1 MIVISARR
9 DGRSRVFAGSG
20 RANGPNAAGRGA
32 ILERRSR
39 INFMDAQDFADVLA
53 AVRSFVRE
61 QVIPREEEIEET
73 DAIPE
78 SLRQAAREMGLF
90 GYALPE
96 EYGGLGL
103 SLSEEVRL
111 AFELGY
117 ASPAFRSMFGTSNG
131 IAGQVLVNAG
141 TEEQKRQ
148 WLPRLASGEVIGA
161 FALTEAE
168 AGSDPS
174 TLSTT
179 AVKDDDGNYVINGA
193 KRFITN
199 APEADVFMV
208 FARTGGPGS
217 RGIST
222 FLVERDAPGLKV
234 GPPDEKMGQRG
245 AHTAEVFFDNV
256 RVPASAMVGPEG
268 TGFRTAMASLA
279 HGRLSI
285 AAVCVG
291 LAQRILDETVA
302 YAKERAQGGRK
313 IGEYQLV
320 QGMIADSQAE
330 LYAGRAM
337 VLEAARA
344 YDAGEDRKLGPSCAK
359 YFCSEMLGRVADR
372 AVQVFGGMGYM
383 RGVAVERFYR
393 DARLFRIYEGT
404 SQIQQLVIAKRLL
417 AD

>member
-1 MIVISARR
+1 MES
-9 DGRSRVFAGSG
+9 
-20 RANGPNAAGRGA
+20 
-32 ILERRSR
+32 
-39 INFMDAQDFADVLA
+39 QDFADVLT
-53 AVRSFVRE
+53 AVRSFVRD
-61 QVIPREEEIEET
+61 QVVPREEEIEET

-78 SLRQAAREMGLF
+78 ALRRTSRDMGLF
-90 GYALPE
+90 GYALPQ

-111 AFELGY
+111 VFEIGY

-131 IAGQVLVNAG
+131 IAGQVLVNSG
-141 TEEQKRQ
+141 TDAQKDA
-148 WLPRLASGEVIGA
+148 WLPKLASGEVIGA

-179 AVKDDDGNYVINGA
+179 AARDGDDYVVNGA

-208 FARTGGPGS
+208 FARTGGAGS

-222 FLVERDAPGLKV
+222 FLVEKGADGLSV
-234 GPPDEKMGQRG
+234 GPSDQKMGQRG

-256 RVPASAMVGPEG
+256 RVPADAMVGTEG

-302 YAKERAQGGRK
+302 YARERSQGGK
-313 IGEYQLV
+313 TIGEYQLV
-320 QGMIADSQAE
+320 QGLIADSQTE
-330 LYAGRAM
+330 LYAGRSM

-344 YDAGEDRKLGPSCAK
+344 YDAGEDTKQGPSCAK
-359 YFCSEMLGRVADR
+359 YFCSEMVGRVADR
-372 AVQVFGGMGYM
+372 AVQVYGGMGYM

-393 DARLFRIYEGT
+393 DVRLFRIYEGT
-404 SQIQQLVIAKRLL
+404 SQIQQLVIARNLL
-417 AD
+417 R

>member
-1 MIVISARR
+1 
-9 DGRSRVFAGSG
+9 
-20 RANGPNAAGRGA
+20 
-32 ILERRSR
+32 
-39 INFMDAQDFADVLA
+39 MDSQDFTDVLA
-53 AVRSFVRE
+53 AVRAFVRDR
-61 QVIPREEEIEET
+61 VLPREEEIEET

-78 SLRQAAREMGLF
+78 EIRQVAREMGLF

-141 TEEQKRQ
+141 TREQRDG
-148 WLPRLASGEVIGA
+148 WLPRLAAGEIIGA

-174 TLSTT
+174 TLTTT
-179 AVKDDDGNYVINGA
+179 AVREGGDYVISGA

-208 FARTGGPGS
+208 FARTGGTGS

-222 FLVERDAPGLKV
+222 FLVEKDVPGLTV
-234 GPPDEKMGQRG
+234 GPADDKMGQRG
-245 AHTAEVFFDNV
+245 AHTAEVFFDGV
-256 RVPASAMVGPEG
+256 RVPATAMVGDEG

-291 LAQRILDETVA
+291 LAQRIMDETVA
-302 YAKERAQGGRK
+302 YARERSQGGSK

-320 QGMIADSQAE
+320 QGLIADSQTE
-330 LYAGRAM
+330 LFAGRSM

-344 YDAGEDRKLGPSCAK
+344 YDSGEDTKLGPSCAK
-359 YFCSEMLGRVADR
+359 YFCSEMVGRVADR
-372 AVQVFGGMGYM
+372 AVQVYGGMGYM

-393 DARLFRIYEGT
+393 DVRLFRIYEGT
-404 SQIQQLVIAKRLL
+404 SQIQQLVIARRLL
-417 AD
+417 R

>member
-1 MIVISARR
+1 MQPQE
-9 DGRSRVFAGSG
+9 FA
-20 RANGPNAAGRGA
+20 
-32 ILERRSR
+32 
-39 INFMDAQDFADVLA
+39 QVLGV
-53 AVRSFVRE
+53 VREFVRE
-61 QVIPREEEIEET
+61 QVIPREDEIEET

-78 SLRQAAREMGLF
+78 PLRAASRDMGLF

-96 EYGGLGL
+96 RYGGLGL
-103 SLSEEVRL
+103 SVGEEVRL
-111 AFELGY
+111 VFELGY

-141 TEEQKRQ
+141 TDAQKDE
-148 WLPRLASGEVIGA
+148 WLPKLASGQVIGS

-174 TLSTT
+174 TLTTT
-179 AVKDDDGNYVINGA
+179 ATRDGDDYVVNGA

-208 FARTGGPGS
+208 FARTGGTGS

-222 FLVERDAPGLKV
+222 FLIEKGTDGLTV
-234 GPPDEKMGQRG
+234 GPSDQKMGQRG
-245 AHTAEVFFDNV
+245 AHTAEVFFDGV
-256 RVPASAMVGPEG
+256 RVPARNMVGTEG

-302 YAKERAQGGRK
+302 YAKERTQGGRT

-320 QGMIADSQAE
+320 QGLIADSQTE
-330 LYAGRAM
+330 LYAGRSM

-344 YDAGEDRKLGPSCAK
+344 YDAGEDAKLGPSCAK
-359 YFCSEMLGRVADR
+359 YFCSEMAGRVADR
-372 AVQVFGGMGYM
+372 AVQVYGGMGYM
-383 RGVAVERFYR
+383 RGVAVERLYR
-393 DARLFRIYEGT
+393 DVRLFRIYEGT
-404 SQIQQLVIAKRLL
+404 SQIQQLVIARDLL
-417 AD
+417 R

>member
-1 MIVISARR
+1 ME
-9 DGRSRVFAGSG
+9 
-20 RANGPNAAGRGA
+20 P
-32 ILERRSR
+32 
-39 INFMDAQDFADVLA
+39 QDFADVLK
-53 AVRSFVRE
+53 AVRSFVRD
-61 QVIPREEEIEET
+61 QVIPREDEIEET
-73 DAIPE
+73 DAIPAA
-78 SLRQAAREMGLF
+78 LRGASRDMGLF

-96 EYGGLGL
+96 QYGGLGL
-103 SLSEEVRL
+103 SLGEEVRL
-111 AFELGY
+111 VFELGY

-141 TEEQKRQ
+141 TDAQKDA
-148 WLPRLASGEVIGA
+148 WLPKLASGEIIAA

-174 TLSTT
+174 TLTT
-179 AVKDDDGNYVINGA
+179 AAARDGDDYVIDGA

-208 FARTGGPGS
+208 FARTGGEGS

-222 FLVERDAPGLKV
+222 FLVEKDADGLSV
-234 GPPDEKMGQRG
+234 GPSDQKMGQRG
-245 AHTAEVFFDNV
+245 AHTAEVFFDGV
-256 RVPASAMVGPEG
+256 RVPARNMVGTEG

-302 YAKERAQGGRK
+302 YAKERSQGGRT

-320 QGMIADSQAE
+320 QGLIADSQTE
-330 LYAGRAM
+330 LYAGRSM

-344 YDAGEDRKLGPSCAK
+344 YDAGEDTKLGPSCAK
-359 YFCSEMLGRVADR
+359 YYCSEMAGRVADR

-383 RGVAVERFYR
+383 RGVAVERLYR
-393 DARLFRIYEGT
+393 DVRLFRIYEGT
-404 SQIQQLVIAKRLL
+404 SQIQQLVIARSLL
-417 AD
+417 R

>member
-1 MIVISARR
+1 
-9 DGRSRVFAGSG
+9 
-20 RANGPNAAGRGA
+20 
-32 ILERRSR
+32 
-39 INFMDAQDFADVLA
+39 MDAQDFADVLD
-53 AVRSFVRE
+53 AVRAFVRD

-73 DAIPE
+73 DDIPAD
-78 SLRQAAREMGLF
+78 LRDTARRMGLF

-96 EYGGLGL
+96 AYGGLGL
-103 SLSEEVRL
+103 DLSEEVRM

-117 ASPAFRSMFGTSNG
+117 ACPAFRSMFGTSNG

-141 TEEQKRQ
+141 TPEQKQ
-148 WLPRLASGEVIGA
+148 TWLPRLAGGEIVGA

-174 TLSTT
+174 ALTTT
-179 AVKDDDGNYVINGA
+179 AAKDGGDYVVNGA

-208 FARTGGPGS
+208 FARTGGAGA

-222 FLVERDAPGLKV
+222 FLVAKDSPGLKV
-234 GPPDEKMGQRG
+234 GPPDAKMGQRG
-245 AHTAEVFFDNV
+245 AHTAEVFFDGV
-256 RVPASAMVGPEG
+256 RVPAGNLIGAEG

-291 LAQRILDETVA
+291 LAQRILDETVQ
-302 YAKERAQGGRK
+302 YAKGRAQGGHK
-313 IGEYQLV
+313 IGEYQLI
-320 QGMIADSQAE
+320 QGLIADSQTE

-337 VLEAARA
+337 VLESARA
-344 YDAGEDRKLGPSCAK
+344 YDAGEDTRLGPSCAK
-359 YFCSEMLGRVADR
+359 YFCSEMVGRVADR

-383 RGVAVERFYR
+383 RGVPVERFYR

-404 SQIQQLVIAKRLL
+404 SQIQQLVIARRLL
-417 AD
+417 G

>member
-1 MIVISARR
+1 ME
-9 DGRSRVFAGSG
+9 
-20 RANGPNAAGRGA
+20 P
-32 ILERRSR
+32 
-39 INFMDAQDFADVLA
+39 QDFEDVLT
-53 AVRSFVRE
+53 AVRSFVRD
-61 QVIPREEEIEET
+61 QVVPREEEIEES

-78 SLRQAAREMGLF
+78 ALRRTSRDMGLF
-90 GYALPE
+90 GYGLPE

-111 AFELGY
+111 VFEIGY

-131 IAGQVLVNAG
+131 IAGQVLVNSG
-141 TEEQKRQ
+141 TDAQKDA
-148 WLPRLASGEVIGA
+148 WLPKLASGEVIGA

-174 TLSTT
+174 TLSTS
-179 AVKDDDGNYVINGA
+179 AARDGGDYVVNGA

-208 FARTGGPGS
+208 FARTGGVGS

-222 FLVERDAPGLKV
+222 FLVEKGADGLTV
-234 GPPDEKMGQRG
+234 GPADQKMGQRG

-256 RVPASAMVGPEG
+256 RVPADAMVGAEG

-279 HGRLSI
+279 HGRVSI

-302 YAKERAQGGRK
+302 YAKERSQGGRT

-320 QGMIADSQAE
+320 QGLIADSQTE

-337 VLEAARA
+337 VMEAARA
-344 YDAGEDRKLGPSCAK
+344 YDAGEDTKRGPSCAK
-359 YFCSEMLGRVADR
+359 YFCSEMVGRVADR
-372 AVQVFGGMGYM
+372 AVQVYGGMGYM

-393 DARLFRIYEGT
+393 DVRLFRIYEGT
-404 SQIQQLVIAKRLL
+404 SQIQQLVIARDLL
-417 AD
+417 R

>member
-1 MIVISARR
+1 
-9 DGRSRVFAGSG
+9 
-20 RANGPNAAGRGA
+20 
-32 ILERRSR
+32 
-39 INFMDAQDFADVLA
+39 MDSQSFADVLA
-53 AVRSFVRE
+53 AVRTFVRE

-78 SLRQAAREMGLF
+78 DLRQLSREMGLF

-111 AFELGY
+111 VFELGY
-117 ASPAFRSMFGTSNG
+117 TSPAFRSMFGTSNG
-131 IAGQVLVNAG
+131 IAGQVLVNSG
-141 TEEQKRQ
+141 TPEQRKR
-148 WLPRLASGEVIGA
+148 WLPALASGEVVGA

-174 TLSTT
+174 TLTTT
-179 AVKDDDGNYVINGA
+179 AVRDGDEYVIDGA

-222 FLVERDAPGLKV
+222 FLVEKGTPGLRV
-234 GPPDEKMGQRG
+234 GPPDAKMGQRG
-245 AHTAEVFFDNV
+245 AHTAEVFFDGV
-256 RVPASAMVGPEG
+256 RVPASALVGEEG

-279 HGRLSI
+279 HGRVSI
-285 AAVCVG
+285 AALCVG

-302 YAKERAQGGRK
+302 YAAERQQGGSR
-313 IGEYQLV
+313 IGDYQLI
-320 QGMIADSQAE
+320 QGMIADSQTE

-344 YDAGEDRKLGPSCAK
+344 YDAGEDNKLGPSCAK
-359 YFCSEMLGRVADR
+359 YFCSEMVGRVADR

-393 DARLFRIYEGT
+393 DVRLFRIYEGT
-404 SQIQQLVIAKRLL
+404 SQIQQLVIARRLL
-417 AD
+417 KEARG

>member
-1 MIVISARR
+1 
-9 DGRSRVFAGSG
+9 
-20 RANGPNAAGRGA
+20 
-32 ILERRSR
+32 
-39 INFMDAQDFADVLA
+39 MDAQEFADVLD
-53 AVRSFVRE
+53 AVRAFVRE
-61 QVIPREEEIEET
+61 QVIPREDEIEAT
-73 DAIPE
+73 DDIPAD
-78 SLRQAAREMGLF
+78 LRDTAKHMGLF

-96 EYGGLGL
+96 AYGGLGL
-103 SLSEEVRL
+103 SLSEEVRM

-141 TEEQKRQ
+141 TPAQKET
-148 WLPRLASGEVIGA
+148 WLPRLAGGEIVGA

-174 TLSTT
+174 ALTSTAT
-179 AVKDDDGNYVINGA
+179 KDGDDYVVNGA

-208 FARTGGPGS
+208 FARTGGAGA

-222 FLVERDAPGLKV
+222 FLVAKDSPGLEV
-234 GPPDEKMGQRG
+234 GPPDAKMGQRG
-245 AHTAEVFFDNV
+245 AHTAEVFFDGV
-256 RVPASAMVGPEG
+256 RVPAGNLIGAEG

-291 LAQRILDETVA
+291 LAQRILDEAVQ
-302 YAKERAQGGRK
+302 YAKDRAQGGHK

-320 QGMIADSQAE
+320 QGLIADSQTE

-337 VLEAARA
+337 VLEGARA
-344 YDAGEDRKLGPSCAK
+344 YDAGEDTRLGPSCAK
-359 YFCSEMLGRVADR
+359 YFCSEMVGRVADR

-383 RGVAVERFYR
+383 RGVPVERFYR

-404 SQIQQLVIAKRLL
+404 SQIQQLMIARRLL
-417 AD
+417 NSP

>member
-1 MIVISARR
+1 
-9 DGRSRVFAGSG
+9 
-20 RANGPNAAGRGA
+20 
-32 ILERRSR
+32 
-39 INFMDAQDFADVLA
+39 MDAQDFGDVLA
-53 AVRSFVRE
+53 AVRAFVRD
-61 QVIPREEEIEET
+61 QVIPREDEIEET
-73 DAIPE
+73 DEIPAD
-78 SLRQAAREMGLF
+78 LRETAKRMGLF

-96 EYGGLGL
+96 AYGGLGL
-103 SLSEEVRL
+103 NLSEEVRL

-117 ASPAFRSMFGTSNG
+117 ACPAFRSMFGTSNG
-131 IAGQVLVNAG
+131 IAGQVLVNSG
-141 TEEQKRQ
+141 TPEQRDA
-148 WLPRLASGEVIGA
+148 WLPRLAGGEVVGA

-174 TLSTT
+174 TLTTT
-179 AVKDDDGNYVINGA
+179 ATKDGDDYIISGA

-208 FARTGGPGS
+208 FARTGGSGS

-222 FLVERDAPGLKV
+222 FLVEKGSPGLKV
-234 GPPDEKMGQRG
+234 GPPDVKMGQRG
-245 AHTAEVFFDNV
+245 AHTAEVFFDGV
-256 RVPASAMVGPEG
+256 RVPAANLIGAEG
-268 TGFRTAMASLA
+268 SGFRTAMASLA
-279 HGRLSI
+279 HGRVSI

-291 LAQRILDETVA
+291 LAQRLLDETVQ
-302 YAKERAQGGRK
+302 YARDRSQGGHK

-320 QGMIADSQAE
+320 QGLIADSQTE

-344 YDAGEDRKLGPSCAK
+344 YDAGEDTKLGPSCAK

-383 RGVAVERFYR
+383 RGVPVERFYR

-404 SQIQQLVIAKRLL
+404 SQIQQLVIARRLL
-417 AD
+417 SA

>member
-1 MIVISARR
+1 
-9 DGRSRVFAGSG
+9 
-20 RANGPNAAGRGA
+20 
-32 ILERRSR
+32 
-39 INFMDAQDFADVLA
+39 MDAQDFADVLDA
-53 AVRSFVRE
+53 ARSFVRE

-78 SLRQAAREMGLF
+78 AVRQTAREMGLF

-111 AFELGY
+111 MFELGY

-131 IAGQVLVNAG
+131 IAGQVIVNAG
-141 TEEQKRQ
+141 TEEQKAH
-148 WLPRLASGEVIGA
+148 WLPRLAAGEVIGA

-174 TLSTT
+174 TLTTT
-179 AVKDDDGNYVINGA
+179 ATRDGDGHYVIDGA

-222 FLVERDAPGLKV
+222 FMVGKDAPGLRI
-234 GPPDEKMGQRG
+234 GPTDAKMGQRG
-245 AHTAEVFFDNV
+245 AHTAEVFFDGV
-256 RVPASAMVGPEG
+256 RVPSTAMVGPEG

-291 LAQRILDETVA
+291 FAQRILDETVA
-302 YAKERAQGGRK
+302 YARERVQGGHK

-320 QGMIADSQAE
+320 QGLIADSQTE

-344 YDAGEDRKLGPSCAK
+344 YDAGEDTKLGPSCAK

-393 DARLFRIYEGT
+393 DARVFRIYEGT
-404 SQIQQLVIAKRLL
+404 SQIQQLVIARRLL
-417 AD
+417 G

>member
-1 MIVISARR
+1 M
-9 DGRSRVFAGSG
+9 
-20 RANGPNAAGRGA
+20 NAM
-32 ILERRSR
+32 EP
-39 INFMDAQDFADVLA
+39 QDFADVLK

-61 QVIPREEEIEET
+61 QVVPREDEIEET

-78 SLRQAAREMGLF
+78 ALRRTSRDMGLF

-96 EYGGLGL
+96 QYGGLGL

-111 AFELGY
+111 VFELGY

-131 IAGQVLVNAG
+131 IAGQVLVNSG
-141 TEEQKRQ
+141 TDAQKDA
-148 WLPRLASGEVIGA
+148 WLPRLASGDVIGA

-174 TLSTT
+174 TLTTT
-179 AVKDDDGNYVINGA
+179 AARDGDDYVINGA

-208 FARTGGPGS
+208 FARTGGSGS

-222 FLVERDAPGLKV
+222 FLVEKGADGLSV
-234 GPPDEKMGQRG
+234 GPPDQKMGQRG
-245 AHTAEVFFDNV
+245 AHTAEVFFNNV
-256 RVPASAMVGPEG
+256 RVPADAMVGPEG

-302 YAKERAQGGRK
+302 YAKERTQGGRT

-320 QGMIADSQAE
+320 QGLIADSQTE
-330 LYAGRAM
+330 LYAGRSM

-344 YDAGEDRKLGPSCAK
+344 YDAGEDTKQGPSCAK
-359 YFCSEMLGRVADR
+359 YFCSEMVGRVADR
-372 AVQVFGGMGYM
+372 AVQVYGGMGYM

-393 DARLFRIYEGT
+393 DVRLFRIYEGT
-404 SQIQQLVIAKRLL
+404 SQIQQLVIARNLL
-417 AD
+417 R

>member
-1 MIVISARR
+1 MES
-9 DGRSRVFAGSG
+9 
-20 RANGPNAAGRGA
+20 
-32 ILERRSR
+32 
-39 INFMDAQDFADVLA
+39 QDFADVLT
-53 AVRSFVRE
+53 AVRSFVRD
-61 QVIPREEEIEET
+61 QVVPREEEIEET

-78 SLRQAAREMGLF
+78 ALRRTSRDMGLF

-111 AFELGY
+111 VFEIGY

-131 IAGQVLVNAG
+131 IAGQVLVNSG
-141 TEEQKRQ
+141 TDAQKDA
-148 WLPRLASGEVIGA
+148 WLPKLASGEVIGA

-174 TLSTT
+174 TLTTT
-179 AVKDDDGNYVINGA
+179 AARDGDDYVVNGA

-208 FARTGGPGS
+208 FARTGGAGS

-222 FLVERDAPGLKV
+222 FLVEKGADGLSV
-234 GPPDEKMGQRG
+234 GPSDQKMGQRG

-256 RVPASAMVGPEG
+256 RVPADAMVGTEG

-302 YAKERAQGGRK
+302 YARERSQGGK
-313 IGEYQLV
+313 TIGEYQLV
-320 QGMIADSQAE
+320 QGLIADSQTE
-330 LYAGRAM
+330 LYAGRSM

-344 YDAGEDRKLGPSCAK
+344 YDAGEDTKQGPSCAK
-359 YFCSEMLGRVADR
+359 YFCSEMVGRVADR
-372 AVQVFGGMGYM
+372 AVQVYGGMGYM

-393 DARLFRIYEGT
+393 DVRLFRIYEGT
-404 SQIQQLVIAKRLL
+404 SQIQQLVIARNLL
-417 AD
+417 R

>member
-1 MIVISARR
+1 
-9 DGRSRVFAGSG
+9 
-20 RANGPNAAGRGA
+20 
-32 ILERRSR
+32 
-39 INFMDAQDFADVLA
+39 MDAQDFADVLD
-53 AVRSFVRE
+53 AVREFVRE
-61 QVIPREEEIEET
+61 QVIPREDEIEET
-73 DAIPE
+73 DDIPPD
-78 SLRQAAREMGLF
+78 LREAAKRMGLF

-96 EYGGLGL
+96 AYGGLGL
-103 SLSEEVRL
+103 DLGEEVRL

-141 TEEQKRQ
+141 TAAQQET
-148 WLPRLASGEVIGA
+148 WLPKLAAGEVIGA

-174 TLSTT
+174 GLTTT
-179 AVKDDDGNYVINGA
+179 AVQDGDDYIIDGA

-208 FARTGGPGS
+208 FARTGGAGS

-222 FLVERDAPGLKV
+222 FLVEKDSPGLKI
-234 GPPDEKMGQRG
+234 GPPDAKMGQHG
-245 AHTAEVFFDNV
+245 AHTAEVFFDGV
-256 RVPASAMVGPEG
+256 RVPETNMIGAAG

-279 HGRLSI
+279 RGRLSI

-291 LAQRILDETVA
+291 LAQRILDETVQ
-302 YAKERAQGGRK
+302 YAKERAQGGHK

-320 QGMIADSQAE
+320 QGLIADSQTE

-337 VLEAARA
+337 VLEGARA
-344 YDAGEDRKLGPSCAK
+344 YDAGEDTRLGPSCAK
-359 YFCSEMLGRVADR
+359 YFCSEMVGRVADR

-383 RGVAVERFYR
+383 RGVPVERFYR

-404 SQIQQLVIAKRLL
+404 SQIQQLVIARRLL
-417 AD
+417 SD

>member
-1 MIVISARR
+1 MES
-9 DGRSRVFAGSG
+9 
-20 RANGPNAAGRGA
+20 
-32 ILERRSR
+32 
-39 INFMDAQDFADVLA
+39 QDFADVLK
-53 AVRSFVRE
+53 AVRSFVRD

-73 DAIPE
+73 DAIPAP
-78 SLRQAAREMGLF
+78 LRQTSRDMGLF

-96 EYGGLGL
+96 QYGGLGL
-103 SLSEEVRL
+103 SVSEEVRL
-111 AFELGY
+111 VFEIGY

-141 TEEQKRQ
+141 TDAQKDA
-148 WLPRLASGEVIGA
+148 WLPRLASGEVVGA

-174 TLSTT
+174 TLTTT
-179 AVKDDDGNYVINGA
+179 AASDGDDYVISGA

-208 FARTGGPGS
+208 FARTGGTGS

-222 FLVERDAPGLKV
+222 FLVEKGAGGLTV
-234 GPPDEKMGQRG
+234 GPPDDKMGQRG
-245 AHTAEVFFDNV
+245 AHTAEVFFDGV
-256 RVPASAMVGPEG
+256 RVPAANMVGTEG

-279 HGRLSI
+279 HGRISI
-285 AAVCVG
+285 SAVCVG

-302 YAKERAQGGRK
+302 YAKERSQGGRT

-320 QGMIADSQAE
+320 QGLIADSQAE

-344 YDAGEDRKLGPSCAK
+344 YDAGEDTKLGPSCTK
-359 YFCSEMLGRVADR
+359 YFCSEMVGRVADR
-372 AVQVFGGMGYM
+372 AVQVYGGMGYM

-404 SQIQQLVIAKRLL
+404 SQIQQLVIARNLL
-417 AD
+417 R

>member
-1 MIVISARR
+1 ME
-9 DGRSRVFAGSG
+9 
-20 RANGPNAAGRGA
+20 P
-32 ILERRSR
+32 
-39 INFMDAQDFADVLA
+39 QDLADVIK
-53 AVRSFVRE
+53 AVRSFVRD
-61 QVIPREEEIEET
+61 QVVPREDEIEAT

-78 SLRQAAREMGLF
+78 PLRRTSRDMGLF

-103 SLSEEVRL
+103 SLGEEVRL
-111 AFELGY
+111 VFELGY
-117 ASPAFRSMFGTSNG
+117 ASPAFRSMFGTGNG

-141 TEEQKRQ
+141 TAAQKDA

-161 FALTEAE
+161 FALTESE

-174 TLSTT
+174 ALTTT
-179 AVKDDDGNYVINGA
+179 ASRDGDDYVIDGA

-222 FLVERDAPGLKV
+222 FLVEKGADGLSV
-234 GPPDEKMGQRG
+234 GPSDEKMGQRG
-245 AHTAEVFFDNV
+245 AHTAEVFLDGV
-256 RVPASAMVGPEG
+256 RVPADAMVGTEG

-279 HGRLSI
+279 HGRVSI

-302 YAKERAQGGRK
+302 YAKERSQGGRA
-313 IGEYQLV
+313 IGEYQLI
-320 QGMIADSQAE
+320 QGLIADSQTE
-330 LYAGRAM
+330 LYAGRSM

-344 YDAGEDRKLGPSCAK
+344 YDAGEDTKLGPSCAK
-359 YFCSEMLGRVADR
+359 YYCSEMVGRVADR
-372 AVQVFGGMGYM
+372 AVQVYGGMGYM

-393 DARLFRIYEGT
+393 DVRLFRIYEGT
-404 SQIQQLVIAKRLL
+404 SQIQQLVIARNLL
-417 AD
+417 R

>member
-1 MIVISARR
+1 M
-9 DGRSRVFAGSG
+9 
-20 RANGPNAAGRGA
+20 NGMEP
-32 ILERRSR
+32 
-39 INFMDAQDFADVLA
+39 QDFADVLK

-61 QVIPREEEIEET
+61 QVVPREDEIEET

-78 SLRQAAREMGLF
+78 ALRRTSRDMGLF

-96 EYGGLGL
+96 QYGGLGL

-111 AFELGY
+111 VFELGY

-131 IAGQVLVNAG
+131 IAGQVLVNSG
-141 TEEQKRQ
+141 TDAQKDA
-148 WLPRLASGEVIGA
+148 WLPRLASGDVIGA

-174 TLSTT
+174 TLTTT
-179 AVKDDDGNYVINGA
+179 AARDGDDYVINGA

-208 FARTGGPGS
+208 FARTGGSGS

-222 FLVERDAPGLKV
+222 FLVEKGADGLSV
-234 GPPDEKMGQRG
+234 GPPDQKMGQRG
-245 AHTAEVFFDNV
+245 AHTAEVFFNNV
-256 RVPASAMVGPEG
+256 RVPADAMVGPEG

-302 YAKERAQGGRK
+302 YAKERTQGGRT

-320 QGMIADSQAE
+320 QGLIADSQTE
-330 LYAGRAM
+330 LYAGRSM

-344 YDAGEDRKLGPSCAK
+344 YDAGEDTKQGPSCAK
-359 YFCSEMLGRVADR
+359 YFCSEMVGRVADR
-372 AVQVFGGMGYM
+372 AVQVYGGMGYM

-393 DARLFRIYEGT
+393 DVRLFRIYEGT
-404 SQIQQLVIAKRLL
+404 SQIQQLVIARNLL
-417 AD
+417 R

>member
-1 MIVISARR
+1 M
-9 DGRSRVFAGSG
+9 
-20 RANGPNAAGRGA
+20 NAM
-32 ILERRSR
+32 EP
-39 INFMDAQDFADVLA
+39 QDFADVLK

-61 QVIPREEEIEET
+61 QVVPREDEIEET

-78 SLRQAAREMGLF
+78 ALRRTSRDMGLF

-96 EYGGLGL
+96 QYGGLGL

-111 AFELGY
+111 VFELGY

-131 IAGQVLVNAG
+131 IAGQVLVNSG
-141 TEEQKRQ
+141 TDAQKDA
-148 WLPRLASGEVIGA
+148 WLPRLASGDVIGA

-174 TLSTT
+174 TLTTT
-179 AVKDDDGNYVINGA
+179 AARDGDDYVINGA

-208 FARTGGPGS
+208 FARTGGSGS

-222 FLVERDAPGLKV
+222 FLVEKGADGLSV
-234 GPPDEKMGQRG
+234 GPPDQKMGQRG
-245 AHTAEVFFDNV
+245 AHTAEVFFNNV
-256 RVPASAMVGPEG
+256 RVPADAMVGPEG

-291 LAQRILDETVA
+291 LAQRILDEIVA
-302 YAKERAQGGRK
+302 YAKERTQGGRT

-320 QGMIADSQAE
+320 QGLIADSQTE
-330 LYAGRAM
+330 LYAGRSM

-344 YDAGEDRKLGPSCAK
+344 YDAGEDTKQGPSCAK
-359 YFCSEMLGRVADR
+359 YFCSEMVGRVADR
-372 AVQVFGGMGYM
+372 AVQVYGGMGYM

-393 DARLFRIYEGT
+393 DVRLFRIYEGT
-404 SQIQQLVIAKRLL
+404 SQIQQLVIARNLL
-417 AD
+417 R

>member
-1 MIVISARR
+1 
-9 DGRSRVFAGSG
+9 
-20 RANGPNAAGRGA
+20 
-32 ILERRSR
+32 
-39 INFMDAQDFADVLA
+39 MDAQDFADVLS
-53 AVRSFVRE
+53 AVREFVRE
-61 QVIPREEEIEET
+61 QVIPREDEIERT
-73 DAIPE
+73 DEIPPD
-78 SLRQAAREMGLF
+78 LRAAARHMGLF

-96 EYGGLGL
+96 AYGGLGL
-103 SLSEEVRL
+103 NLSEEVRL

-131 IAGQVLVNAG
+131 IAGQVLVHAG
-141 TEEQKRQ
+141 TPGQRQ
-148 WLPRLASGEVIGA
+148 AWLPRLASGEVVAA

-174 TLSTT
+174 TLTT
-179 AVKDDDGNYVINGA
+179 SATSDGADHYLLNGA

-208 FARTGGPGS
+208 FARTGGTGG
-217 RGIST
+217 RGISA
-222 FLVERDAPGLKV
+222 FLVERDTPGLKV

-245 AHTAEVFFDNV
+245 AHTAEVFFDDV
-256 RVPASAMVGPEG
+256 RVHLDNLIGAEG

-302 YAKERAQGGRK
+302 YARGRTQGGHP

-320 QGMIADSQAE
+320 QGLIADSQAE

-337 VLEAARA
+337 VLEAARE
-344 YDAGEDRKLGPSCAK
+344 YDSGADTRLGPSCAK
-359 YFCSEMLGRVADR
+359 YFCSEMVGRKVYWPTSLGMSSSLPR
-372 AVQVFGGMGYM
+372 
-383 RGVAVERFYR
+383 
-393 DARLFRIYEGT
+393 
-404 SQIQQLVIAKRLL
+404 
-417 AD
+417 

>member
-1 MIVISARR
+1 MTRME
-9 DGRSRVFAGSG
+9 
-20 RANGPNAAGRGA
+20 P
-32 ILERRSR
+32 
-39 INFMDAQDFADVLA
+39 QDFADVLS
-53 AVRSFVRE
+53 AVRGFVRD

-78 SLRQAAREMGLF
+78 PLRTAAREIGLF
-90 GYALPE
+90 GYALPQR
-96 EYGGLGL
+96 YGGLGL

-141 TEEQKRQ
+141 TDAQKAA
-148 WLPRLASGEVIGA
+148 WLPRLASGDVIGA

-174 TLSTT
+174 TLTTT
-179 AVKDDDGNYVINGA
+179 ATRDGDDYVVNGA

-222 FLVERDAPGLKV
+222 FLIQKGTGGLTV
-234 GPPDEKMGQRG
+234 GPPDQKMGQRG
-245 AHTAEVFFDNV
+245 AHTAEVFFDDV

-302 YAKERAQGGRK
+302 YARERSQGGK
-313 IGEYQLV
+313 TIGEHQLV
-320 QGMIADSQAE
+320 QGLIADSQTE
-330 LYAGRAM
+330 LYAGRSM

-344 YDAGEDRKLGPSCAK
+344 YDSGEDTRLGPSCAK
-359 YFCSEMLGRVADR
+359 YYCSEMVGRVADR
-372 AVQVFGGMGYM
+372 GVQVHGGMGYM

-393 DARLFRIYEGT
+393 DVRLFRIYEGT
-404 SQIQQLVIAKRLL
+404 SQIQQLVIARDLL
-417 AD
+417 R

>member
-1 MIVISARR
+1 MTSME
-9 DGRSRVFAGSG
+9 
-20 RANGPNAAGRGA
+20 P
-32 ILERRSR
+32 
-39 INFMDAQDFADVLA
+39 QDFADVLK

-73 DAIPE
+73 DAIPAA
-78 SLRQAAREMGLF
+78 LRRTSQDMGLF

-96 EYGGLGL
+96 QYGGLGL
-103 SLSEEVRL
+103 TLSEEVRL
-111 AFELGY
+111 VFEIGY

-131 IAGQVLVNAG
+131 IAGQVLVNSG
-141 TEEQKRQ
+141 TDAQKDA
-148 WLPRLASGEVIGA
+148 WLAKLASGEVIGA

-174 TLSTT
+174 TLTTT
-179 AVKDDDGNYVINGA
+179 AERDGDDYVINGA

-208 FARTGGPGS
+208 FARTGGTGS

-222 FLVERDAPGLKV
+222 FLVEKGTDGLSI
-234 GPPDEKMGQRG
+234 GPSDQKMGQRG

-256 RVPASAMVGPEG
+256 RVPADAMVGTEG

-302 YAKERAQGGRK
+302 YAKERSQGGK
-313 IGEYQLV
+313 TIGEYQLV
-320 QGMIADSQAE
+320 QGLIADSQTE
-330 LYAGRAM
+330 LYAGRSM

-344 YDAGEDRKLGPSCAK
+344 YDAGEDTKQGPSCAK
-359 YFCSEMLGRVADR
+359 YFCSEMVGRVADR
-372 AVQVFGGMGYM
+372 AVQVYGGMGYM

-393 DARLFRIYEGT
+393 DVRLFRIYEGT
-404 SQIQQLVIAKRLL
+404 SQIQQLVIARNLL
-417 AD
+417 R

>member
-1 MIVISARR
+1 ME
-9 DGRSRVFAGSG
+9 
-20 RANGPNAAGRGA
+20 P
-32 ILERRSR
+32 
-39 INFMDAQDFADVLA
+39 QDFDDVLK

-61 QVIPREEEIEET
+61 QVIPREDEIEET
-73 DAIPE
+73 DAIPAA
-78 SLRQAAREMGLF
+78 LRRTSQDMGLF

-96 EYGGLGL
+96 QYGGLGL

-111 AFELGY
+111 VFEIGY

-131 IAGQVLVNAG
+131 IAGQVLVNSG
-141 TEEQKRQ
+141 TEAQKDA
-148 WLPRLASGEVIGA
+148 WLPKLASGEVVGA

-174 TLSTT
+174 TLATT
-179 AVKDDDGNYVINGA
+179 AAPDGDGGYVINGA

-208 FARTGGPGS
+208 FARTGGAGS

-222 FLVERDAPGLKV
+222 FLVEKGADGLSV
-234 GPPDEKMGQRG
+234 GPSDEKMGQRG

-256 RVPASAMVGPEG
+256 RVPAEAMVGTEG

-302 YAKERAQGGRK
+302 YAKERSQGGK
-313 IGEYQLV
+313 TIGEYQLV
-320 QGMIADSQAE
+320 QGLIADSQTE
-330 LYAGRAM
+330 LYAGRSM

-344 YDAGEDRKLGPSCAK
+344 YDAGEDTKLGPSCAK
-359 YFCSEMLGRVADR
+359 YFCSEMVGRVADR
-372 AVQVFGGMGYM
+372 AVQVYGGMGYM

-393 DARLFRIYEGT
+393 DVRLFRIYEGT
-404 SQIQQLVIAKRLL
+404 SQIQQLVIARGLL
-417 AD
+417 R

>member
-1 MIVISARR
+1 ME
-9 DGRSRVFAGSG
+9 
-20 RANGPNAAGRGA
+20 P
-32 ILERRSR
+32 
-39 INFMDAQDFADVLA
+39 QDFADVLKS
-53 AVRSFVRE
+53 VRSFVRD
-61 QVIPREEEIEET
+61 QVVPREEEIEET

-78 SLRQAAREMGLF
+78 PLRRASRDMGLF

-103 SLSEEVRL
+103 SMGEEVRL
-111 AFELGY
+111 VFEIGY

-131 IAGQVLVNAG
+131 IAGQVLVHSG
-141 TEEQKRQ
+141 TSAQKDS
-148 WLPRLASGEVIGA
+148 WLPRLASGQVVGA

-174 TLSTT
+174 ALTTT
-179 AVKDDDGNYVINGA
+179 AVRHGGDYVIDGA

-222 FLVERDAPGLKV
+222 FLVEKGADGLRV

-245 AHTAEVFFDNV
+245 AHTAEVLFDGV
-256 RVPASAMVGPEG
+256 RVPAEAMVGTEG

-302 YAKERAQGGRK
+302 YAKERSQGGK
-313 IGEYQLV
+313 AIGEYQLV
-320 QGMIADSQAE
+320 QGLVADSQTE
-330 LYAGRAM
+330 LYAGRSM

-344 YDAGEDRKLGPSCAK
+344 YDAGEDTKLGPSCAK
-359 YFCSEMLGRVADR
+359 YYCSEMVGRVADR
-372 AVQVFGGMGYM
+372 AVQVYGGMGYM

-393 DARLFRIYEGT
+393 DVRLFRIYEGT
-404 SQIQQLVIAKRLL
+404 SQIQQLVIARELL
-417 AD
+417 R